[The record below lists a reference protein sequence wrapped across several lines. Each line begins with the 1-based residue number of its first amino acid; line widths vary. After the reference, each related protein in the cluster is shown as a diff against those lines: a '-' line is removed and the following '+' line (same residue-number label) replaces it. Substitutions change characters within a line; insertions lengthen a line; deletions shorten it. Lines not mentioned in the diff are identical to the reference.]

1 MSHCI
6 FVKIKLNI
14 EPIRNWFGFTRRER
28 RSSFILLLIIFII
41 LALRFSVPEK
51 NIAVEDVTAG
61 ISIFEESSG
70 LNTGEI
76 QSSVQLFS
84 FDPNTAS
91 YPTLIKLGL
100 DSKEANTLIKYR
112 TKGGK
117 FRNPSDIRKV
127 YGIDEAKAVKLIP
140 FVEVAIDTPRKAKIV
155 SYRQQR
161 PTLDINSCDS
171 ASLVRLPGIGPVL
184 SARIIK
190 YRRLL
195 GGFASVNQLT
205 EVYGLSPETFDLI
218 KGRVYADSLALLR
231 VDINSAGYKEISRLP
246 YFEKYEVTA
255 ILKYKELKGSI
266 LSITDLIDN
275 KILTEEKAVKVQP
288 YLKFE

>member
-1 MSHCI
+1 M
-6 FVKIKLNI
+6 KLNI

-231 VDINSAGYKEISRLP
+231 VDINSAGYKAVSYTHLTLP
-246 YFEKYEVTA
+246 TNREV
-255 ILKYKELKGSI
+255 
-266 LSITDLIDN
+266 
-275 KILTEEKAVKVQP
+275 
-288 YLKFE
+288 

>member
-1 MSHCI
+1 M
-6 FVKIKLNI
+6 KLNI